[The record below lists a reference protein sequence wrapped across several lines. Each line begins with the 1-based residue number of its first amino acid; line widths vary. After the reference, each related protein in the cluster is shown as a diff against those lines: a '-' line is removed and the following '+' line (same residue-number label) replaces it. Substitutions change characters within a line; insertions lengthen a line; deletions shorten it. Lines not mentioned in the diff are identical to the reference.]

1 MRTISQLDLKACAN
15 SARTRLPDE
24 QVFHKGLQMLRFF
37 RFLNDTMDRFC
48 CLWLD
53 QGELFKM
60 MIKKQYWNIGCPF
73 FGEDRREIE
82 VFDKRR

>member
-1 MRTISQLDLKACAN
+1 MSKFFIRVVCKFYASFDFSTTQWIDFV
-15 SARTRLPDE
+15 
-24 QVFHKGLQMLRFF
+24 VFGWIHI
-37 RFLNDTMDRFC
+37 
-48 CLWLD
+48 WLD

-73 FGEDRREIE
+73 FGEDCREIE

>member
-1 MRTISQLDLKACAN
+1 
-15 SARTRLPDE
+15 
-24 QVFHKGLQMLRFF
+24 
-37 RFLNDTMDRFC
+37 MDRFC